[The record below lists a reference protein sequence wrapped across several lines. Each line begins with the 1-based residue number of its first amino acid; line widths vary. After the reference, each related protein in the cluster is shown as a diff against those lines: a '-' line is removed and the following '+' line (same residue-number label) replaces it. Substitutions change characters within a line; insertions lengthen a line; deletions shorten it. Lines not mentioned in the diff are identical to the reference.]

1 MVEALAVIFGSDIS
15 PARTWRTSKW
25 AANYGGPILRSLAI
39 WIVPRRLDR
48 LLVQPRLS
56 DLLVQPV
63 RLSPLG
69 PGGQVVQ
76 LARLLREDPAARRDL
91 GHLYRLSDRVDRLVL
106 QSSQRAPR
114 RLRAQWLSRYAYRRP
129 QAMVGLSPK

>member
-76 LARLLREDPAARRDL
+76 LARLLRRTLRPGGTLGTCIAFRTGWTGWSFKAASERQEGYERNGCHDTHIGDLRRW
-91 GHLYRLSDRVDRLVL
+91 S
-106 QSSQRAPR
+106 A
-114 RLRAQWLSRYAYRRP
+114 
-129 QAMVGLSPK
+129 